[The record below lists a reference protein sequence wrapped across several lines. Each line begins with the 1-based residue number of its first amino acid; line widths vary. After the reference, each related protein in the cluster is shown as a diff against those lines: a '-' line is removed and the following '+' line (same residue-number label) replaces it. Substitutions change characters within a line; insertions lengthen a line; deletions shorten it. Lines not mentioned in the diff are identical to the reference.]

1 MGWVSRVRGEAVVEA
16 CDGGEVV
23 VWIAEDGGEG
33 WEEGS

>member
-1 MGWVSRVRGEAVVEA
+1 MGWVSRVWREAIVEA